1 MKFQAAGDGAL
12 HGFLEPWSP
21 RRLDISS
28 DCKWP
33 GTWSLLI
40 RVGAQ
45 RPGWGWGVMGANAG
59 RDEPAPSRDAIGARE
74 AGRAGG

>member
-1 MKFQAAGDGAL
+1 M
-12 HGFLEPWSP
+12 
-21 RRLDISS
+21 
-28 DCKWP
+28 
-33 GTWSLLI
+33 LI